1 MAKYIFK
8 YMLEIYPVAYKDTVS
23 NKIYKIKNPKQIH
36 RVFVDF
42 TLYAF
47 FLFYICEINAK
58 SQYSFL
64 FFLSTRKCED

>member
-8 YMLEIYPVAYKDTVS
+8 YMSEIYHVAYKDTVS

-47 FLFYICEINAK
+47 FNSTYAK
-58 SQYSFL
+58 
-64 FFLSTRKCED
+64 